1 MTLFHPSRRVSFSKI
16 TNDTEVHGNYVRVLD
31 PKAHEISFVRTP
43 CLSGEVLYVSCENL
57 ECGMQSGIGIGE
69 TPITLPKMA
78 GPGDWPWYVALFRA
92 DTHVCDGSL
101 VSSYFCEV
109 MEIY

>member
-1 MTLFHPSRRVSFSKI
+1 
-16 TNDTEVHGNYVRVLD
+16 
-31 PKAHEISFVRTP
+31 
-43 CLSGEVLYVSCENL
+43 
-57 ECGMQSGIGIGE
+57 MQSGIGIGE

-101 VSSYFCEV
+101 VSSCCV
-109 MEIY
+109 K